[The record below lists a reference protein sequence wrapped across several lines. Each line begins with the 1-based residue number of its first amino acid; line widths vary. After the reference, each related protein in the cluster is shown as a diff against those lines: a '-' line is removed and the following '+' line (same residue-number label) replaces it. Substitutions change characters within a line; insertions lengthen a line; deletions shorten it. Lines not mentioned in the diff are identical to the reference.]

1 VSYTKPLPAIDN
13 WNKPFWEATRERR
26 LVAQECRKCSTVFF
40 PPGPVCP
47 HCLSGDLG
55 WRQLSG
61 RGTIESWVV
70 FHQLYYKGF
79 ADDVPYNVAMI
90 RLDEGVRMLSNV
102 IGTTNDRLHVDMKV
116 EVVFEPATD
125 EISIPKFRPAQSGEA

>member
-1 VSYTKPLPAIDN
+1 
-13 WNKPFWEATRERR
+13 
-26 LVAQECRKCSTVFF
+26 
-40 PPGPVCP
+40 
-47 HCLSGDLG
+47 
-55 WRQLSG
+55 
-61 RGTIESWVV
+61 
-70 FHQLYYKGF
+70 
-79 ADDVPYNVAMI
+79 MI